1 MKGLITGD
9 SFNLDKLRM
18 IVNKATQGVEP
29 DTTDDLCAAYK
40 VMATEAHPDD
50 CIDVNELAQKMN
62 RRLQSDVLTQEM
74 VDAGPRDGGGACA
87 R

>member
-40 VMATEAHPDD
+40 VMATEEHPPGDY
-50 CIDVNELAQKMN
+50 IDVKELVDSWY
-62 RRLQSDVLTQEM
+62 RWLVGFRDQENQ
-74 VDAGPRDGGGACA
+74 
-87 R
+87 